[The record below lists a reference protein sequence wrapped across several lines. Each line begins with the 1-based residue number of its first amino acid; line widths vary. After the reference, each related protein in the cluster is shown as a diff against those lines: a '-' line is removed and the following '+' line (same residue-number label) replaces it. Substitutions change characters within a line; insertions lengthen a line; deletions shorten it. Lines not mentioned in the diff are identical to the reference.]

1 MTSKSCFFR
10 YLKEDMRHRVW
21 MLALSVLGNMMA
33 ILVVYLLTVSRDLA
47 GAAGADWTE
56 PVGEIWNL
64 HSFFARESC
73 TYGGLVAV
81 VMAFVVGFAGFRHL
95 FHRNMTDTWHSMPVK
110 RNTLFLVS
118 WLNGLLIWLAPFAA
132 GMGITILLGEI
143 RLGRLRTLLE
153 TQLLEFYDG
162 GLSAEEEAM
171 LSGGTLFLEMLA
183 TAATV
188 FIAFLLVYHLA
199 LLAVM
204 LCGNALNAICV
215 ALSLGCGVIS
225 VYIMA
230 ALFASCYF
238 DTFADV
244 VIKELEWSLHASPLI
259 SAAWLLIVRASDWEG
274 QVRLSL
280 SLLPELGVALALW
293 AGALFLHNRRPSELA
308 GQGLKNRPVG
318 CLIRTVSGV
327 TAGMGGWLLFTAIVV
342 LNAAELESSWNED
355 ALAWSV
361 LGWSVFGCVLAAVLV
376 FGVLDIIF
384 QMDFKA
390 FLAHRRAMA
399 LTAAAALGLCLAFQF
414 DWFGY
419 DTWLPREGKVA
430 EISLCSREYSN
441 GNIGYYDDLWD
452 EEHILNRMHL
462 TDRQAAWDFLQAAV
476 RVQSGQVT
484 GQRADRFRVRV
495 TLESGRA
502 YYREYVIRDTEC
514 EAAYALLVS
523 PEYQREAYMM
533 TERRIEELQ
542 SFILWRGGEETL
554 GDQAA
559 DPKFAARIADHLGG
573 WYQDAIRE
581 LCEAYNRD
589 IQENPGVT
597 VSGDGILL
605 CTVRLKGESYSTH
618 YDLEVY
624 DTMENTVEV
633 LKSYGFDDFV
643 EKFAAEDTAS
653 IRLGLYLQEEL
664 QGPELVEAAGSV
676 YGTGIDDGRMISRTD
691 RGKEAAIVVTDPE
704 ELAELLE
711 LICYDERHGYGST
724 GIFYPGMA
732 GHATLTDKDGRTWKV
747 YVPKGMLAEKYILRF
762 GEISD

>member
-10 YLKEDMRHRVW
+10 YLREDMRHKVW
-21 MLALSVLGNMMA
+21 MLALSVLGNLMA
-33 ILVVYLLTVSRDLA
+33 IPVVYLLTVSRDM
-47 GAAGADWTE
+47 AGADWTE
-56 PVGEIWNL
+56 PVGAIWAL

-73 TYGGLVAV
+73 PYGGFVAV
-81 VMAFVVGFAGFRHL
+81 AMAFVVGFAGFRHL
-95 FHRNMTDTWHSMPVK
+95 FHRNMADTWHSMPVK

-143 RLGRLRTLLE
+143 RLGRLRALLE
-153 TQLLEFYDG
+153 TQLPELDG
-162 GLSAEEEAM
+162 RVLSAEEEAM
-171 LSGGTLFLEMLA
+171 LGGGTLLLEMLA

-188 FIAFLLVYHLA
+188 LIAFLLVYHLA

-225 VYIMA
+225 AYVMA

-244 VIKELEWSLHASPLI
+244 VIRELEWSLHASPLI
-259 SAAWLLIVRASDWEG
+259 SALLMVRASDWEG

-308 GQGLKNRPVG
+308 GQGLKNRPAG
-318 CLIRTVSGV
+318 CLVRTVSSV

-342 LNAAELESSWNED
+342 LNAAELESSVLDWSVSD
-355 ALAWSV
+355 WSV
-361 LGWSVFGCVLAAVLV
+361 LGWSAFGCVLAAVLV
-376 FGVLDIIF
+376 FGVLDIVF

-390 FLAHRRAMA
+390 FLAHRKAMA

-419 DTWLPREGKVA
+419 DTWLPREGQVA

-441 GNIGYYDDLWD
+441 GNIGYYGDLWD

-484 GQRADRFRVRV
+484 GQWADRFQVKV
-495 TLESGRA
+495 TLESGRE
-502 YYREYVIRDTEC
+502 YYREYVILDTDS

-523 PEYQREAYMM
+523 PEYQREAYRM

-581 LCEAYNRD
+581 LCEAYNKD

-664 QGPELVEAAGSV
+664 QGSELVEAARSV
-676 YGTGIDDGRMISRTD
+676 YGTGKDDGRMISRKD
-691 RGKEAAIVVTDPE
+691 RGYEAAIVVTDPG

-711 LICYDERHGYGST
+711 LLCYDERHGYGYT

-762 GEISD
+762 GE